1 MLQDSLLRLLCFE
14 CNEVCVCVHAE
25 CQIPDKANV
34 FYAVNRSVPEVKFV
48 IRKKAELDKIKQ
60 KKRKE
65 SAATKKK
72 DFIL

>member
-1 MLQDSLLRLLCFE
+1 MC
-14 CNEVCVCVHAE
+14 VCVCAE

-34 FYAVNRSVPEVKFV
+34 FYAVNRTVPEVKFV

-65 SAATKKK
+65 STATKKK
-72 DFIL
+72 SFVL